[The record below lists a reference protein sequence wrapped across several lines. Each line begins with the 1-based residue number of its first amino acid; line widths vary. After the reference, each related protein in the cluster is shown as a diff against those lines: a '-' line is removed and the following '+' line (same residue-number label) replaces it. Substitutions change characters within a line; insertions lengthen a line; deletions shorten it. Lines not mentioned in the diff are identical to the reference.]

1 MVLIT
6 GGAFQGKL
14 EYAKEKYKFT
24 EWTDGAVCGMDEIR
38 SCRVMDHFH
47 LFIRRWLQ
55 AGKTQEELVR
65 MLLEQGEE
73 QRDGNRIIICDE
85 IGCGLVPVDA
95 FEREYR
101 EAAGR
106 ICTVLAEHADEVY
119 RVVCGIGMR
128 IK

>member
-1 MVLIT
+1 MQRIYIFIRT
-6 GGAFQGKL
+6 
-14 EYAKEKYKFT
+14 KEKYKFT

-73 QRDGNRIIICDE
+73 QQEEKRIIICDE
-85 IGCGLVPVDA
+85 TGCGLVPVDA

>member
-1 MVLIT
+1 
-6 GGAFQGKL
+6 
-14 EYAKEKYKFT
+14 
-24 EWTDGAVCGMDEIR
+24 
-38 SCRVMDHFH
+38 
-47 LFIRRWLQ
+47 
-55 AGKTQEELVR
+55 